1 MVLEIKISNFYS
13 IKDEVV
19 LDMRAAN
26 IKSKN
31 ARALGNNIFQY
42 NDTDI
47 LKTVAIYGANASG
60 KSNIIKAIRFCGMM
74 ILNST
79 NHNENAVFNYH
90 KFKFAN
96 YKRKPSNFFI
106 NFVVDEIEYEYSFSL
121 MQNKILTESLYYYP
135 KGQIKRRAKKIFTRD
150 EKAGKTKKEK
160 YSFGTEIKRP
170 LDVAENTSDK
180 TLYLSRA
187 SQMDRDIA
195 KELFRYFNNSFILG
209 YLGYNVQQVENLFKT
224 YKNQLLKALQI
235 ADSDIINITVKK
247 IKMPGKNLNV
257 SLKGDTLE
265 NVSIEDVIQ
274 EKLQIKT
281 YHKTDP
287 AKSFDLLTEESD
299 GTKKLFVIMLSIL
312 DVIANNKTLLV
323 DEIGE
328 SLHTDII
335 EYIFNLFRASN
346 KAQIICTTHN
356 TRFLD
361 LTKFR
366 KDQIYFVNKK
376 DDGSSD
382 LYSLYD
388 YSDFRDH
395 MDLEK
400 AYLQGR
406 FDAVPFINDS
416 IENLKQLING

>member
-1 MVLEIKISNFYS
+1 MILEVRLSNFFS

-26 IKSKN
+26 IKTKN
-31 ARALGNNIFQY
+31 AKALTNNIFPY
-42 NDTDI
+42 KDTEI
-47 LKTVAIYGANASG
+47 LKTVALYGANASG
-60 KSNIIKAIRFCGMM
+60 KSNIIKAIRFCGLM

-79 NHNENAVFNYH
+79 NHNENVIFPYR

-96 YKRKPSNFFI
+96 FNNKPSTFFI
-106 NFVVDEIEYEYSFSL
+106 NFVVNEIEYEYSFSL
-121 MQNKILTESLYYYP
+121 MQNKILTESLHYYP
-135 KGQIKRRAKKIFTRD
+135 KGRIKKIFIRN

-160 YSFGTEIKRP
+160 YSFGTVIKRP

-187 SQMDRDIA
+187 SQMDRDVA
-195 KELFRYFNNSFILG
+195 KELFMYFNNTFILG
-209 YLGYNVQQVENLFKT
+209 YIGHNAQQIENLFKT
-224 YKNQLLKALQI
+224 YKNPLLQALQI
-235 ADSDIINITVKK
+235 ADSDIVNITVKK
-247 IKMPGKNLNV
+247 IKMPGKNI
-257 SLKGDTLE
+257 
-265 NVSIEDVIQ
+265 NVSIKGTNLEDVTLEDVIQ
-274 EKLQIKT
+274 EKLQVKT
-281 YHKTDP
+281 FHKTEP
-287 AKSFDLLTEESD
+287 KKSFDLLTEESE

-312 DVIANNKTLLV
+312 DIIANNKILLV

-335 EYIFNLFRASN
+335 EYIFNLFRASD
-346 KAQIICTTHN
+346 KAQLICTTHN

-376 DDGSSD
+376 EDASTD

-388 YSDFRDH
+388 YSDFRDT

-416 IENLKQLING
+416 IENLKQLIDE

>member
-1 MVLEIKISNFYS
+1 MILEIRLSNFFS
-13 IKDEVV
+13 IKEEVV
-19 LDMRAAN
+19 LDMRAAG
-26 IKSKN
+26 IKTKN
-31 ARALGNNIFQY
+31 ARALSDNIFRY
-42 NDTDI
+42 NDADI
-47 LKTVAIYGANASG
+47 LKTAVIYGANASG
-60 KSNIIKAIRFCGMM
+60 KSNIIKAIRFCSVM
-74 ILNST
+74 ILNSA
-79 NHNENAVFNYH
+79 NHNENVVFNYR
-90 KFKFAN
+90 KYKFAN
-96 YKRKPSNFFI
+96 YTHKPSEFFI
-106 NFVVDEIEYEYSFSL
+106 NFVVNEIEYEYSFSL
-121 MQNKILTESLYYYP
+121 MQSKIITESLYYYP
-135 KGQIKRRAKKIFTRD
+135 KGQIKKRAKKIFLRN

-160 YSFGTEIKRP
+160 YSFSSEIKRP
-170 LDVAENTSDK
+170 FDIAGNTSDK

-195 KELFRYFNNSFILG
+195 KEIFRYFSNNFILG
-209 YLGYNVQQVENLFKT
+209 YIGYNVLQTEDLFQT

-235 ADSDIINITVKK
+235 ADSDIVNITVKK

-257 SLKGDTLE
+257 SLKDNTLE
-265 NVSIEDVIQ
+265 EVSIEDVIQ

-287 AKSFDLLTEESD
+287 SKSFDLLSEESD

-335 EYIFNLFRASN
+335 EYIFNLFRASD

-376 DDGSSD
+376 DDGSTD

-406 FDAVPFINDS
+406 FDAIPFINDS

>member
-1 MVLEIKISNFYS
+1 MILEVRISNFFS

-19 LDMRAAN
+19 LNMRAAN

-31 ARALGNNIFQY
+31 VRALSDNIFRFDDI
-42 NDTDI
+42 NI
-47 LKTVAIYGANASG
+47 LKTIVIYGANASG
-60 KSNIIKAIRFCGMM
+60 KSNIIKAIRFCAMM
-74 ILNST
+74 ILNSS
-79 NHNENAVFNYH
+79 NHNENTVLNYR

-96 YKRKPSNFFI
+96 YPHKPSKFYI
-106 NFVVDEIEYEYSFSL
+106 NFVVDNIEYEYAFSL
-121 MQNKILTESLYYYP
+121 MQSKILTESLHYYP
-135 KGQIKRRAKKIFTRD
+135 KGRIKKIFVRN
-150 EKAGKTKKEK
+150 ENAGKIKKEK
-160 YSFGTEIKRP
+160 YSFGSEIRRP

-195 KELFRYFNNSFILG
+195 KKLFMYFNSTFILG
-209 YLGYNVQQVENLFKT
+209 YVGHNTQQIETLFKN
-224 YKNQLLKALQI
+224 YKNRLLKALQI
-235 ADSDIINITVKK
+235 ADSDIVNITVKK
-247 IKMPGKNLNV
+247 IKMPGKNINFKIKESGLEDV
-257 SLKGDTLE
+257 TL
-265 NVSIEDVIQ
+265 EDVIQ
-274 EKLQIKT
+274 EHLQIRT
-281 YHKTDP
+281 FHKTDP
-287 AKSFDLLTEESD
+287 SRSFDLLTEESD

-312 DVIANNKTLLV
+312 DIIANNKILLV

-335 EYIFNLFRASN
+335 EYIFNLFRASE
-346 KAQIICTTHN
+346 KAQLICTTHN

-388 YSDFRDH
+388 YSDFRDT

-416 IENLKQLING
+416 IENLKQLIDG